1 MTKTQKTQNIEFLKG
16 KFSDYDHF
24 YLTDSSSLSVAQITK
39 LRRVCFEKNVEMKVA
54 KNTMIKRA
62 LEAADKAFDGLNEVL
77 KGQTAIFFSE
87 DLKAPAVI
95 LSDFRK
101 DEDVERPVLKAAL
114 IEDDLYIGDE
124 ELANL
129 KKLKSRQELIG
140 EIITL
145 LQSPAKNV
153 LGSLQSGGNK
163 LAGILKSLEERAE

>member
-1 MTKTQKTQNIEFLKG
+1 MTKTQKTENIELLKE
-16 KFSDYDHF
+16 KFSQYDHF
-24 YLTDSSSLSVAQITK
+24 YITDSSSLSVAQVNQ
-39 LRRVCFEKNVEMKVA
+39 LRRVCFEKEVEMKVA

-62 LEAADKAFDGLNEVL
+62 LDDVNKASDDIVNVL

-101 DEDVERPVLKAAL
+101 KQDIERPVLKAAL
-114 IEDDLYIGDE
+114 IDQDVYVGDE
-124 ELANL
+124 QLAVL
-129 KKLKSRQELIG
+129 KKMKSRQELIG

-153 LGSLQSGGNK
+153 VSSLQSGGNN
-163 LAGILKSLEERAE
+163 LAGILKTLQEREQ